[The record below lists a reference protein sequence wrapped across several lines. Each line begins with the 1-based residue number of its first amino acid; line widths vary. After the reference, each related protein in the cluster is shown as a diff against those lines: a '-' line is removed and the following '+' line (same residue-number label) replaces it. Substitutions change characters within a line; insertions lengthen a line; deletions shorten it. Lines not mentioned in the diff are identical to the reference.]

1 MAEAHTA
8 LRRQR
13 PEPSSVSV
21 LVSATRTRLVLAG
34 EMDLTAQKE
43 LDEAIREVL
52 VRGQPVEIDTRNV
65 QFMDSSVVAS
75 LGRLAQ
81 QLPDRP
87 TLIDP
92 PELVRFLL
100 DVTKLS
106 DVVEIVDS
114 DPGFPGTQAGVH
126 GAGPA

>member
-8 LRRQR
+8 RRSQR
-13 PEPSSVSV
+13 PEPPSVSV
-21 LVSATRTRLVLAG
+21 LVSATHTRLVLAG

-43 LDEAIREVL
+43 LEEAVGEVL
-52 VRGQPVEIDTRNV
+52 ARGLPVEIDTRNV
-65 QFMDSSVVAS
+65 QFMDSSVLAS

-81 QLPDRP
+81 QLPGRP
-87 TLIDP
+87 TLIEP

-106 DVVEIVDS
+106 DVVEVVDS
-114 DPGFPGTQAGVH
+114 DPGFPGPGA
-126 GAGPA
+126 GAGPL